1 MRHLLLV
8 LLLLA
13 GLAAPA
19 RADDAAGASPTALT
33 RAQLARLLPGGLS
46 LGPRDPK
53 IPAFPILRRGEIVGY
68 VFSTGTVAPMPGFS
82 GTPIDL
88 SVAIDRKGDIIDVQI
103 LNQKE
108 PMFTE
113 WLGDAPFLAF
123 LKQYRGLSIRRNITV
138 GGEPEGRG
146 KQVVLDGISRAT
158 VSVRIANLTILA
170 SARAVAGLRLDGG
183 AEPAALARVRGDL
196 GEKLL
201 PWDALLERGLVG
213 HLALANGAVNQAFAR
228 THLANDEAAPQR
240 DPQGRFLD
248 LYFALASVP
257 QIGRSLIGAAGYRQL
272 MSRLGPAGHALL
284 VLADG
289 RPSLAADDAMGA
301 GTRLSLRLDQ
311 FDASLALTDITT
323 DLGLTSGTPRFA
335 QTRMLA
341 LDDPAGFDPGS
352 PFNLVLRV
360 IRHGGAILPETAAR
374 EFVATYTLPEALI
387 ERRGADAGARR
398 AWADIWR
405 ARRIDLVVTSLLLAA
420 LTIGL
425 CFQRRL
431 TRRPQW
437 FARARLGFLALT
449 LGFIGWYAQG
459 QLSIV
464 TIVAVLRAATH
475 NLDLGFLLFDPVSL
489 LIWGFAIV
497 SLLVW
502 GRGTFCGWL
511 CPFGALQEFAD
522 RLGRALGLPQWRLPP
537 AWDRRLEWIK
547 YGVLLVLALAAVLD
561 AGAAD
566 TFAEVEP
573 FKTAITLGFLRE
585 WPFVAYAGLLLIG
598 AMVTFKPYCRFLCP
612 LGAALAVGGR
622 ARLVDWIPRR
632 RECGTPCK
640 LCAHRCRYNAI
651 EPAGAIRYGE
661 CFQCLDCVAIYH
673 DPRQCVPLVLEA
685 DARKRPLRDRRRME
699 AA

>member
-1 MRHLLLV
+1 MRHLPLV

-13 GLAAPA
+13 GLALPA
-19 RADDAAGASPTALT
+19 WADDTAGVSLTALT

-46 LGPRDPK
+46 LGPRDSK

-68 VFSTGTVAPMPGFS
+68 VFSTGAIAPMPGFS

-113 WLGDAPFLAF
+113 WLGDGPFLTF
-123 LKQYRGLSIRRNITV
+123 LKQYRGQSIRRNITV
-138 GGEPEGRG
+138 GSDPEGRTAKG
-146 KQVVLDGISRAT
+146 DVVLDGISRAT

-183 AEPAALARVRGDL
+183 AEPAALARVRPDDG
-196 GEKLL
+196 GKIL
-201 PWDALLERGLVG
+201 PWNALIERRLVG
-213 HLALANGAVNQAFAR
+213 HLLLTNGTVNEAFAR
-228 THLANDEAAPQR
+228 THLANAEAAPQS
-240 DPQGRFLD
+240 DPQGRFID

-257 QIGRSLIGAAGYRQL
+257 QIGRSLIGEAGYREL
-272 MSRLGPAGHALL
+272 MRRLGPAGHALL

-289 RPSLAADDAMGA
+289 RPSLAADGGA
-301 GTRLSLRLDQ
+301 GGPPPLRLEQ

-323 DLGLTSGTPRFA
+323 DLGLTSRLAHFA
-335 QTRMLA
+335 QARMLA

-360 IRHGGAILPETAAR
+360 VRRGGAILPETAAR
-374 EFVATYTLPEALI
+374 EFVATYALPEGLI
-387 ERRGADAGARR
+387 ERRGPEAGPRGG
-398 AWADIWR
+398 WADIWWS
-405 ARRIDLVVTSLLLAA
+405 RRTDLALTSLLLAA
-420 LTIGL
+420 LALGL
-425 CFQRRL
+425 CFQRTL

-437 FARARLGFLALT
+437 FARARIGSLALT

-464 TIVAVLRAATH
+464 TLMGVLRAAGH

-489 LIWGFAIV
+489 LIWGFVII
-497 SLLVW
+497 SLFIW

-511 CPFGALQEFAD
+511 CPFGALQELAD
-522 RLGRALGLPQWRLPP
+522 RLGHLLGLPQWRLPP
-537 AWDRRLEWIK
+537 AWDRRLERIK
-547 YGVLLVLALAAVLD
+547 YGVLLVLAITAVLD

-573 FKTAITLGFLRE
+573 FKTAITLGFVRQ
-585 WPFVAYAGLLLIG
+585 WPFLTYAGLLLLG

-622 ARLVDWIPRR
+622 VRLVDWIPRR

-640 LCAHRCRYNAI
+640 LCSHRCRYNAI

-661 CFQCLDCVAIYH
+661 CFQCLDCVGIYH
-673 DPRQCVPLVLEA
+673 DARQCVPLVLEA